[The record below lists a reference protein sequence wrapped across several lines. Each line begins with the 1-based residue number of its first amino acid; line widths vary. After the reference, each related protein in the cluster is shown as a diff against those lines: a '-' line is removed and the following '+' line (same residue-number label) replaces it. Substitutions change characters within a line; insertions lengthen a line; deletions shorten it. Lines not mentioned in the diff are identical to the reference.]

1 MSAMSQPITAQPR
14 TIVSVTVRA
23 LHLSAVTD
31 MYVFTQIM
39 GDSDLKTSLE
49 LAEHA
54 TDLLY
59 HNHTGVQPDYENTV
73 EDLFKLHAA
82 VVAVG
87 AENVVINHNNARVLA
102 LSPKATSPDNIV
114 DLHTLLSLP
123 DVHVFHV
130 GGVSTNRNGV
140 LFPRDTTH
148 RYPTNSAIRAGL
160 RRAFRQITVTEEDA
174 HTAEAR
180 IIRTLMTMMEQSGDP
195 FLLKVLEDKHPLL
208 EVTLNDDVTQLLC
221 TSDYFEFFDDWLM
234 PTLSHRSTVTILVQE
249 KITMHSEYRC
259 FTKNGRV
266 VTSAANIDHHT
277 PLDVNLDTAPGCP
290 DLRVQA
296 RRTSDGEIL
305 PITADT
311 IRVVL
316 AMHDFANLVAQGV
329 YSNPSKDSPL
339 DDYLCLD
346 VAWDADNN
354 LPVVVEVNP
363 VAMSGLFATDVY
375 RTGYLVDFI
384 KHYTSNPD
392 NRLTSVF
399 AQGGFTRAVSNSS
412 QL

>member
-1 MSAMSQPITAQPR
+1 MTIFTQPR

-23 LHLSAVTD
+23 LHHCAVTD
-31 MYVFTQIM
+31 MHAFAQIM
-39 GDSDLKTSLE
+39 GDPDLKTSLE

-54 TDLLY
+54 TDLL
-59 HNHTGVQPDYENTV
+59 NDNRTAVQPDYENTV

-87 AENVVINHNNARVLA
+87 AENVVINKNNSQVLA

-114 DLHTLLSLP
+114 DLHALLSLL

-148 RYPTNSAIRAGL
+148 CYPTNSAIRAGL
-160 RRAFRQITVTEEDA
+160 RRAFRQLTVKEDDA
-174 HTAEAR
+174 HTAEAHV
-180 IIRTLMTMMEQSGDP
+180 IRLLKTMMNQPGDP
-195 FLLKVLEDKHPLL
+195 FLLKILEDKHPLL
-208 EVTLNDDVTQLLC
+208 EVTLNDDGSQLLC
-221 TSDYFEFFDDWLM
+221 TNDYFEFFDDWLM
-234 PTLSHRSTVTILVQE
+234 STLSHRSTVTILVQE

-259 FTKNGRV
+259 FTKNGKV
-266 VTSAANIDHHT
+266 ITSAANIDHHT

-290 DLRVQA
+290 DLRIQA
-296 RRTSDGEIL
+296 RRTSGGEIL
-305 PITADT
+305 PITADAM
-311 IRVVL
+311 RVVL
-316 AMHDFANLVAQGV
+316 ALHDFANTVARAV
-329 YSNPSKDSPL
+329 YDNPSKDSPFDPPL

-384 KHYTSNPD
+384 RHYTSNPD
-392 NRLTSVF
+392 NRLNSVF
-399 AQGGFTRAVSNSS
+399 AQGGFSRAVSNSS